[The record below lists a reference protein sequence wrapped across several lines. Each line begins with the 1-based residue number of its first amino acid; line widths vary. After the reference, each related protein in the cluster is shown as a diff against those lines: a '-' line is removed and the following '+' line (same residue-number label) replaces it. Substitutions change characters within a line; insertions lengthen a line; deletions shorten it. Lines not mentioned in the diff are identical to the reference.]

1 MIRESFE
8 KAADAAIEKYNRL
21 YNMNKQNRSRKELMA
36 DGMPWCEIDKSA
48 VKSFESLLDSCVA
61 DIALDSA
68 ITAILKEEMP
78 AYFAG
83 QKDLDQVIKVIDNRC
98 QTYLSE
104 RG

>member
-1 MIRESFE
+1 MLE
-8 KAADAAIEKYNRL
+8 
-21 YNMNKQNRSRKELMA
+21 
-36 DGMPWCEIDKSA
+36 
-48 VKSFESLLDSCVA
+48 SCVK
-61 DIALDSA
+61 DVSLDPA
-68 ITAILKEEMP
+68 ITAILREEMP